1 MQAMPRLS
9 RVELAAAVLLLAAPV
24 IHVANAAEESRPVDP
39 ISNLPINPA
48 EGGAPVNPALPTLFI
63 AGDST
68 AAPGPRPEQQGW
80 AEPLASY
87 FDLTKITV
95 ANRAR
100 GGRSSRTFIT
110 EGHWEKMLAQVK
122 RGDYVLIQF
131 GHNDSGALNEEP
143 PGSTRP
149 LRARGTIRGTGP
161 EVIEVDNVLTKKHEV
176 VHTFGWY
183 LRQMISDTRAKGA
196 TPVLLSLTARDVWKD
211 GRVECGSGDYR
222 ELDAEVA
229 AAEHVQFIDLS
240 RILADQYQT
249 KGPDVVQTFFTI
261 DHLHTN
267 PLGADFNAHAVVSG
281 LKTLKGDPFKAWL
294 SPKGRAVAPDKGWR
308 HGSVCERI
316 R

>member
-1 MQAMPRLS
+1 MA
-9 RVELAAAVLLLAAPV
+9 LLAAFTVRMPS
-24 IHVANAAEESRPVDP
+24 AAEGSSPVEP
-39 ISNLPINPA
+39 ASNIAINPA

-80 AEPLASY
+80 AEPFAAY
-87 FDLTKITV
+87 FDLTKITI

-110 EGHWEKMLAQVK
+110 LGHWDKMLAEMK

-149 LRARGTIRGTGP
+149 LRARGTIPGTGP
-161 EVIEVDNVLTKKHEV
+161 EVIEIDNVLTKKHEA

-183 LRQMISDTRAKGA
+183 LRKMIADTRAKGA
-196 TPVLLSLTARDVWKD
+196 TPVLLSLTERDAWKD

-229 AAEHVQFIDLS
+229 RAEHVEFIDLS
-240 RILADQYQT
+240 RILADEYQK
-249 KGPDVVQTFFTI
+249 KGPDVVKTFFTI
-261 DHLHTN
+261 DPLHTN
-267 PLGADFNAHAVVSG
+267 PIGAHFNAAAVVSG
-281 LKTLKGDPFKAWL
+281 LKTLNGNPFRTYL
-294 SPKGRAVAPDKGWR
+294 SPQGRAVAPDKGWR
-308 HGSVCERI
+308 SGSVCGHI